1 MGKLSKEVL
10 KDEKRKG
17 NRVHSLELENEM
29 IETFLEISKALAN
42 KKINRAQVH
51 GFCQSY
57 NPKGMNQR

>member
-29 IETFLEISKALAN
+29 IETFLEMSKAPAY

-57 NPKGMNQR
+57 NPKGMNKK